1 MGLSR
6 FRARGRRGA
15 LAGALLALAL
25 VLAQTGAMVHACS
38 HLRASNEHLSSPGG
52 AAQTCAD
59 CLSFA
64 PLLAAAGSRSHALPV
79 IAPITTSYRT
89 LVAPL
94 VGLSPRH
101 AFLSRGPPAP
111 V

>member
-6 FRARGRRGA
+6 FLARGRRAA

-25 VLAQTGAMVHACS
+25 VFAQTGAMLHGCS
-38 HLRASNEHLSSPGG
+38 HLRASDEHLSAPGG
-52 AAQTCAD
+52 ASQTCAD

-64 PLLAAAGSRSHALPV
+64 PLLAAAGGRSHSLPV
-79 IAPITTSYRT
+79 IAPITTTYRT

-101 AFLSRGPPAP
+101 AFLSRGPPAL

>member
-6 FRARGRRGA
+6 LLAPSRRGA

-38 HLRASNEHLSSPGG
+38 HLRASDEQLSSPLG
-52 AAQTCAD
+52 ASQTCPD

-64 PLLAAAGSRSHALPV
+64 PLLAAAGGRSHALPV
-79 IAPITTSYRT
+79 IAPLATSYRR

-101 AFLSRGPPAP
+101 AFLSRGPPARS
-111 V
+111 

>member
-1 MGLSR
+1 MGLRR
-6 FRARGRRGA
+6 FLARGRRGA

-38 HLRASNEHLSSPGG
+38 HLRASDEQLSSPDG
-52 AAQTCAD
+52 ASQTCAD

-64 PLLAAAGSRSHALPV
+64 PLLAAAGGRSHALPV
-79 IAPITTSYRT
+79 IAPIATTYRT
-89 LVAPL
+89 PVAPL

-101 AFLSRGPPAP
+101 AFLSRGPPALL
-111 V
+111 